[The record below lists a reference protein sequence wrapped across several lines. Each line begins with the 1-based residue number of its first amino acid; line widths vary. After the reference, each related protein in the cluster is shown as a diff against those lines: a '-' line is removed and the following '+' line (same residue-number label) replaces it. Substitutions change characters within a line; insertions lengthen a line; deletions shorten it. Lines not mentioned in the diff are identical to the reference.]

1 MYFRLKAVSVAAL
14 GISLIAASMAGVSMA
29 DETLPTLPAFDKPVS
44 SSLSQSDN
52 DARDARPRG
61 GIVFAAP
68 EEVVQ
73 PLPLDETQADADPA
87 GPMESRPV
95 SLAALV
101 RATDVSQPLDTQT
114 HCLAT
119 AIFYEA
125 RSESLEGQLAVA
137 RVIVNRASSQRF
149 ANSLC
154 NVIKQPGQFSF
165 VRRGVI
171 PAPKVKR
178 PAWKTAVAIAHIAQD
193 DAWESEAE
201 GALFFHA
208 RRVSPGWRRARIA
221 MIDNHIF
228 YR

>member
-29 DETLPTLPAFDKPVS
+29 DETLPTLPAFEKPVS
-44 SSLSQSDN
+44 SSLSPSDS
-52 DARDARPRG
+52 DARDTRPSG

-68 EEVVQ
+68 KEVVQ
-73 PLPLDETQADADPA
+73 PLPLDETQDATDPA

-95 SLAALV
+95 SLASLV
-101 RATDVSQPLDTQT
+101 RATDVGQPLDTQT

-137 RVIVNRASSQRF
+137 RVIVNRAASQRF

-154 NVIKQPGQFSF
+154 NVIRQPGQFSF

-178 PAWKTAVAIAHIAQD
+178 PAWKTAVAIALIAQD